1 MKTLEPG
8 VASPRIKAQRLTTNT
23 KSTGLGPM
31 NTGKY
36 RSARAAWALL
46 AVASLQVLGIAEE
59 PKKGLGVGE
68 QVPISS
74 MRCVV
79 GQPTDRNTCLA
90 GKYRDKQT
98 ISIYVRSLDEPNLN
112 MLLAKLNS
120 QLTSHEELRGYVLLL
135 GGGQFDEKLKS
146 KIRDWA
152 KEQAFT
158 KLDVAIANGE
168 AVFGIAKEA
177 GVVVVYSE
185 KLQVKYHR
193 TVEAGKLDESA
204 VKELAEKLAEVTTQK
219 A

>member
-1 MKTLEPG
+1 MFAT
-8 VASPRIKAQRLTTNT
+8 ASWSLRV
-23 KSTGLGPM
+23 GL
-31 NTGKY
+31 
-36 RSARAAWALL
+36 ALL
-46 AVASLQVLGIAEE
+46 AVAGLQLLGIAEE

-68 QVPISS
+68 LIPISS

-90 GKYRDKQT
+90 GKYRGNQT
-98 ISIYVRSLDEPNLN
+98 ISIYVRTLDEPNLN
-112 MLLAKLNS
+112 TFLTKVNGQLAN
-120 QLTSHEELRGYVLLL
+120 QEELRGYVLLL

-168 AVFGIAKEA
+168 AIFGIAKEA

-185 KLQVKYHR
+185 KRQVKYHR
-193 TVEAGKLDESA
+193 TLEAGQLDESA
-204 VKELAEKLAEVTTQK
+204 VKELAEKLAEVTALK
-219 A
+219 P